1 MNHVHADGEG
11 KPVVTNTS
19 TATAGCIAASLR
31 QAAELIEAGAPIHSG
46 GIMVQTEETVVR
58 ITSDLVLHRIAIPL
72 PGAYAPTEQPL
83 HEKSQPKSDREADR
97 ARFTDKDF
105 NRWLDDGISDAG
117 HTVWDAVGCI
127 ASAWAGWEARSML
140 NWNAHQLEHPE
151 AVTTQALLAEVQEL
165 IGNEY
170 MDARARRRLT
180 GWLEKAQAF
189 MAPTEPGLPY
199 PTVPSLIGLAEVLP
213 PKPID
218 GAPYMATMTAPQAT
232 ELHKR
237 FGALV
242 RALADYPQKN
252 THQLQAAKVCAGVD
266 ALAKAY
272 AEEGAKP
279 MSEGDME
286 RALQW
291 VREETQGTLG
301 QRENLPLIE
310 EAVAAYDPERVARAG
325 HTVQRDIA
333 PDVRAVVQEYI
344 EAREAVTAATKP
356 PSQWSPPIV
365 LPHSSPLGPRI
376 REAWAALR
384 ALVEAAP

>member
-11 KPVVTNTS
+11 KPVITNTS
-19 TATAGCIAASLR
+19 TATAGSIAASLR
-31 QAAELIEAGAPIHSG
+31 QAAERIEAGAPISSG
-46 GIMVQTEETVVR
+46 GIMVQNEETVVR
-58 ITSDLVLHRIAIPL
+58 ITSDLVLHKITVPL
-72 PGAYAPTEQPL
+72 PLPAEAKPGRVPDGRRFAVCEITDLSKWVQAPFGVVRARDEVIVAHCTHKDSAEYVASAL
-83 HEKSQPKSDREADR
+83 NAGEPKRDREADR

-117 HTVWDAVGCI
+117 HTVWDAVGCT

-151 AVTTQALLAEVQEL
+151 AVTTQALLAELQEL

-189 MAPTEPGLPY
+189 IAPTEPGLPY

-218 GAPYMATMTAPQAT
+218 GAPYMATMTAQQAT

-242 RALADYPQKN
+242 RALADYPEQN
-252 THQLQAAKVCAGVD
+252 THQLQARKVCAGVD
-266 ALAKAY
+266 ELAKVYLGARGGGK
-272 AEEGAKP
+272 AEHAPAFKGGHCVHRQQP
-279 MSEGDME
+279 GGCPLHNLHCRYPDCD
-286 RALQW
+286 LQ
-291 VREETQGTLG
+291 
-301 QRENLPLIE
+301 P
-310 EAVAAYDPERVARAG
+310 
-325 HTVQRDIA
+325 
-333 PDVRAVVQEYI
+333 I
-344 EAREAVTAATKP
+344 EAPTE
-356 PSQWSPPIV
+356 QQV
-365 LPHSSPLGPRI
+365 LAELA
-376 REAWAALR
+376 EQ
-384 ALVEAAP
+384 AAP